1 MSDGPRQSCTWRT
14 SRTHDELSPLP
25 WDRPSASWWQR
36 SVTVA
41 RPRVAPALGRTVGQ
55 ELSPAR
61 PGSRS
66 GRRPSHGMVAGPGAP
81 KPNASKHLS
90 VSQAEPAPGRG
101 TLVEQ
106 HWSMLSPPLP
116 GSCGQQRQERTED
129 VGCSRR
135 WLDLNSLTAGGRDRE
150 LGANLPP
157 GCREPSNSWPQGGGS
172 PRTASPTE
180 RVGSP
185 SPPRANDRRSRRPCH
200 PPAISSGHQRYPA
213 VSHGH

>member
-66 GRRPSHGMVAGPGAP
+66 GRRPSHGDGGRPRGAQ
-81 KPNASKHLS
+81 PNASKNLS
-90 VSQAEPAPGRG
+90 ASQAEPAPGRG
-101 TLVEQ
+101 TLLEQ
-106 HWSMLSPPLP
+106 HWSMLSPQLP

-129 VGCSRR
+129 VGCNRR
-135 WLDLNSLTAGGRDRE
+135 WLDLQLPDSGGRDRE
-150 LGANLPP
+150 LGSNLPP
-157 GCREPSNSWPQGGGS
+157 GGREPPESWPQGGGS
-172 PRTASPTE
+172 PRTGLTHRTSWAP
-180 RVGSP
+180 SP
-185 SPPRANDRRSRRPCH
+185 SRANDRHSRRPCH
-200 PPAISSGHQRYPA
+200 PPATSSGHQRYPA